1 MIEEFN
7 VAQNKRPIIYARF
20 QKGIEDLLS
29 SGDLMSYSALVKEV
43 MVEFQNVSKSII
55 EIKQA
60 FLQNSVTQ
68 ELAQL
73 IQQLQTLEKQKLEL
87 TCAIHNMRKQ
97 NQENEDNYT
106 QFESAIYERN
116 LLDKR
121 RQLSQNLNEIT
132 EILLQIRET
141 QDDLQHPSQ

>member
-1 MIEEFN
+1 
-7 VAQNKRPIIYARF
+7 
-20 QKGIEDLLS
+20 
-29 SGDLMSYSALVKEV
+29 MSYSALVKEV